1 MEVIIADDD
10 SVSRQLLSGI
20 LNKAGHDVLEAS
32 DGSEA
37 WELLQK
43 NNVNMLIIDWMMPGM
58 NGLELCKKVRRNG
71 SDSYTY
77 IILAA
82 AKNKKEDAVKGL
94 EAGADDYI
102 IKPLE
107 PEAVRASIR
116 AGQRILCLEEKRK
129 DAEMFRQAG
138 IKAEASNMA
147 KSLFLANMSHE
158 IRTPLNGIIG
168 MVELALETNLDEDQ
182 ADILNTVDTEANS
195 LLRIVN
201 DVLDFS
207 KMEAGKLSMEEAP
220 FDLRVMVEDI
230 SNSVSIRA
238 KQKGIKLIS
247 RLESDVPVRLTGDPG
262 RLRQILNN
270 LTGNALKFTHEGE
283 IEIRVELVKEVN
295 NNEVV
300 IRFSVKDSGIGISP
314 ERQAVIFERFTQADS
329 STTREYGG
337 TGLGTTISKQ
347 LAELMGGEIGL
358 ESETGKGSTFWFTAL
373 FKSRDE
379 ERADITEISADFSGL
394 RVLVVDDNVKSR
406 SVLTEMLHSWGC
418 TTEEAGEG
426 SDALEVLIRSISSE
440 NPFQLIITDF
450 QMPGMDGFQL
460 AKEVRD
466 IEDLNGIPIVL
477 LTSVGKVG
485 DGKICRDIGVK
496 GYLSKPVDEDDLYKT
511 IELVLRSAKDADF
524 EIKTGLVTRHTVAE
538 TFRTDFRILLAEDYP
553 TNQKLALR
561 HLRIAGYRVDLAEN
575 GSRAIEMFKK
585 EKYDLVLMD
594 IQMPVMGGFEATKRI
609 REMELKAQSSKLK
622 EAEFSEPSAFSL
634 QPSAR
639 SGGIP
644 IIAMTAHAVKGYRE
658 RCLNAGMDD
667 YLTKPLKKKTL
678 LNMLEKWLEN
688 NSEPLLN
695 DHDPEIR
702 CPHTGP
708 EAEMKIQSEDSS
720 PMNFDAMMNEFNGDK
735 AFLVEIL
742 GDFIGE
748 VRVQVGNI
756 RKALSQGDA
765 EVVRKESH
773 AIKGGAANMSADNL
787 SRTAYEME
795 KAGRSGEME
804 DGLDI
809 FLSLEES
816 FRLLE
821 TYVEN
826 L

>member
-1 MEVIIADDD
+1 MKVIIADDD

-43 NNVNMLIIDWMMPGM
+43 NNANMLIIDWMMPGM
-58 NGLELCKKVRRNG
+58 NGLELCSKVRQNG

-82 AKNKKEDAVKGL
+82 AKNKNEDAVKGL

-107 PEAVRASIR
+107 PEAVRARIR
-116 AGQRILCLEEKRK
+116 AGQRILHLEEKRK
-129 DAEMFRQAG
+129 DAEMFRQAR

-182 ADILNTVDTEANS
+182 ADILNTVDMEANS

-220 FDLRVMVEDI
+220 FDLRVMMEDI

-283 IEIRVELVKEVN
+283 IEITVELVKEVN

-358 ESETGKGSTFWFTAL
+358 ESEVGKGSTFWFTAL
-373 FKSRDE
+373 FKSRE
-379 ERADITEISADFSGL
+379 EEEADITEISADFSGL
-394 RVLVVDDNVKSR
+394 RVLVIDDNVKNR
-406 SVLTEMLHSWGC
+406 SVLTGMLRSWGC

-426 SDALEVLIRSISSE
+426 SDALEVLIRSMSSE

-466 IEDLNGIPIVL
+466 IEDLNRIPIVL

-485 DGKICRDIGVK
+485 DGKICRDIGIK

-511 IELVLRSAKDADF
+511 IELVLLSAKDADF
-524 EIKTGLVTRHTVAE
+524 ETKTGLVTRHTVAE

-561 HLRIAGYRVDLAEN
+561 HLRNAGYRVDLAEN
-575 GSRAIEMFKK
+575 GSRAIEMFKN
-585 EKYDLVLMD
+585 ENYDLVLMD
-594 IQMPVMGGFEATKRI
+594 IQMPVMGGLEAAQEI
-609 REMELKAQSSKLK
+609 RKLEGGGQKTEDGRLKADSTGHEKSRV
-622 EAEFSEPSAFSL
+622 PV
-634 QPSAR
+634 
-639 SGGIP
+639 
-644 IIAMTAHAVKGYRE
+644 IAMTAHAVKGYRE
-658 RCLNAGMDD
+658 RCINAGMDD
-667 YLTKPLKKKTL
+667 YLTKPLSKKIL
-678 LNMLEKWLEN
+678 LNMLEKWLKN
-688 NSEPLLN
+688 NSEPLLT
-695 DHDPEIR
+695 DHDPGIR
-702 CPHTGP
+702 CPYTGP
-708 EAEMKIQSEDSS
+708 EEETKIQSEDLS

-735 AFLVEIL
+735 EFLVEIL

-748 VRVQVGNI
+748 VRVQVANI

-765 EVVRKESH
+765 EVVRNESH

-795 KAGRSGEME
+795 RIGRSNELG
-804 DGLDI
+804 DGLEI

-816 FRLLE
+816 FQLLE